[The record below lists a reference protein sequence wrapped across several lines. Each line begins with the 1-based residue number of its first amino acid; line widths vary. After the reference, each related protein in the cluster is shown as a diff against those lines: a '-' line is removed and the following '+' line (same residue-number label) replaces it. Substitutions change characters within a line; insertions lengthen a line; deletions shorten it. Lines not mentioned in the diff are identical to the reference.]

1 MEEPQIHVTER
12 CQPKNATYCMIPTIK
27 QSGKGR
33 TVQTVDTW
41 ALVRR
46 DKQVDKGELLE
57 Q

>member
-12 CQPKNATYCMIPTIK
+12 CQPKNATYRMIPTIRH
-27 QSGKGR
+27 SGKGK